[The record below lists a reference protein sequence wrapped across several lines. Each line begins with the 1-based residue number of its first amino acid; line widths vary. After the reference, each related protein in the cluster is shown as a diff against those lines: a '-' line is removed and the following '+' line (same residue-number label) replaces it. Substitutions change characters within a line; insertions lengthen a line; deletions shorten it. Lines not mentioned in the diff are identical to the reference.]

1 MSRQQLKGGDPVSH
15 PVNRM
20 GTFTDVCSLDYFGNT
35 LANGPH
41 SFL

>member
-20 GTFTDVCSLDYFGNT
+20 GTFTDVSPLDYLVNQ
-35 LANGPH
+35 LAKGPH